1 MAVADGAKDS
11 WAFLE
16 SLCPDV
22 ALLDFRHMARHLKAA
37 ADAAFGPDTAAGTAW
52 LEKRRHIL
60 RHDPKGAGK
69 AVDAMRHLLRKGNG
83 AEGVRREL
91 ACFRNNRRRMDC
103 AQAAKAGYAIGS
115 GAVEA
120 TDKALVT
127 TRMKRSGQRWG
138 RDGGQGVLTLRPL
151 LKSGRFDRAGVG
163 RAGAAPE
170 PKRRLEAAG
179 MRQRQPARGA
189 NRARRVIRR
198 RNT

>member
-1 MAVADGAKDS
+1 MLESRFFGRLPEAGKGSLKSQLAAEALHWLDRSPDLKPVAVADGAKDS

-52 LEKRRHIL
+52 LEKRRHVL

-120 TDKALVT
+120 TNKF
-127 TRMKRSGQRWG
+127 SW
-138 RDGGQGVLTLRPL
+138 RP
-151 LKSGRFDRAGVG
+151 G
-163 RAGAAPE
+163 
-170 PKRRLEAAG
+170 
-179 MRQRQPARGA
+179 
-189 NRARRVIRR
+189 
-198 RNT
+198 